1 MEQSLHETH
10 INLIKTE
17 AILDFLFQQEKQQEQ
32 PQVPNSK
39 DISKKLTL
47 SAKEDGSILKRF
59 FGHYEMVSTSEYY
72 LLRAQAVLDFC
83 EQLTLTEDFVQGD
96 KAVLIQNARIQVAKV
111 VGKVVEKI
119 S

>member
-72 LLRAQAVLDFC
+72 LLVSGGGHWFDALGVYGVTNKDELVSAESIESVVREIL
-83 EQLTLTEDFVQGD
+83 QLSRS
-96 KAVLIQNARIQVAKV
+96 A
-111 VGKVVEKI
+111 
-119 S
+119 